1 LACTMRAPSCALSSE
16 SPSGLR
22 SSLTCPASSSPSFR
36 CEKPSFPRHLI
47 LSPDICQDRLGTNT
61 GKTQNGG
68 RFLAVRTPRL
78 VHRCVL
84 SGPSE
89 ADRVAAG
96 AGCQSW
102 RFARRVRQPNQ
113 SFSIRTC
120 LWLRMMRRNRQVEKW
135 EEWACDLHYQ
145 EATHGWRPQWT
156 DTCFPS
162 FCIII
167 IMMLRCVGWCRWG
180 VRACIM
186 AAGGARSLGRYG
198 SITTAAAASACR
210 GTDWDS
216 RASSALPLALAG
228 WCLRES
234 FGGSRWTTLPG
245 QAVLS
250 CAAQTQS
257 PVVALF
263 RSENALI
270 VIQTGSSQHWET
282 D

>member
-1 LACTMRAPSCALSSE
+1 M
-16 SPSGLR
+16 
-22 SSLTCPASSSPSFR
+22 
-36 CEKPSFPRHLI
+36 I
-47 LSPDICQDRLGTNT
+47 LSPNICQDRLGKNT

-68 RFLAVRTPRL
+68 RFLAVRTPRF
-78 VHRCVL
+78 VHRRVL

-135 EEWACDLHYQ
+135 EERVDEHAICVTKKRLTDGVL
-145 EATHGWRPQWT
+145 WT
-156 DTCFPS
+156 D

-167 IMMLRCVGWCRWG
+167 MMMLRCVGWCRWG

-198 SITTAAAASACR
+198 SITTAAAASGCR

-250 CAAQTQS
+250 CLAQTP

-263 RSENALI
+263 RSENADCYYPGRLESAL
-270 VIQTGSSQHWET
+270 GN
-282 D
+282 